1 MRPVRAVCWVWPSRP
16 TSPSTACS
24 TCTFRPP
31 PTTGSSNENCSPSGV
46 AVARGREWVGA
57 LRGEALWSVDLE
69 GPGKGRKIRHFH
81 QRFGRIRT
89 VQKAPDGSLWIT
101 TSNQDGRNPDGP
113 NPGDDK
119 VLRITVG

>member
-1 MRPVRAVCWVWPSRP
+1 
-16 TSPSTACS
+16 
-24 TCTFRPP
+24 
-31 PTTGSSNENCSPSGV
+31 V
-46 AVARGREWVGA
+46 AVARGCEWVGA
-57 LRGEALWSVDLE
+57 LRGEALWSVALE